1 MLDVFGRL
9 VSWVRWTGVTLGFL
23 VAASADAVRGRWF
36 PLAAALLVLD
46 SIWRSARPVRLA
58 ADRPAATLPF
68 VSDLA
73 LVLAAVGMTGGWH
86 SPFVLLLLVSVLVAG
101 FGRGYLAAFMIAGG
115 ALVGVALPAMLLGHG
130 GDPTDTAGAVVL
142 VLTATAA
149 VGGYSRGLFVEA
161 HQRQRAT
168 SDELTRLAEVNH
180 HLLLLYQLTQALP
193 ASLDLNEAVVASRR
207 SLGELTRFEV
217 FAVLTTDEAGEEWHV
232 ELAEGLRLPQTLSGA
247 DLPAPVRRAVH
258 AAGGVVSEDL
268 ELDGPGLAP
277 TSRTG
282 VYVALHS
289 RGRVLGL
296 LVVERSGTE
305 PFGIADLRS
314 VVGVADPLALGID
327 NARWFRR
334 LRSLGAEEER
344 VRIARD
350 LHDRLAQ
357 SLVYISFELDRMVK
371 RRGPD
376 EQLER
381 LRDDVRRA
389 VGELRETLVQLR
401 STVSVERTLDVLI
414 REHTERFNRRTGIDV
429 SLRLDGTQRLPAR
442 TEQEVLRVLQEALTN
457 VEKHSGARNVT
468 VQWQARDPKARL
480 LVHDDGCGFDPD
492 GPRRRD
498 DSFGIIGMRERAET
512 LGATLAV
519 DSRPG
524 FGTRVT
530 LELERAEVTA

>member
-1 MLDVFGRL
+1 MFGRL
-9 VSWVRWTGVTLGFL
+9 VAWLRWTGVTLGFV
-23 VAASADAVRGRWF
+23 VAIDAGDVRGTWF
-36 PLAAALLVLD
+36 PLAATLLVLD
-46 SIWRSARPVRLA
+46 SIWRTVRPVRLA
-58 ADRPAATLPF
+58 PDRPAASLPF
-68 VSDLA
+68 VTDLVS
-73 LVLAAVGMTGGWH
+73 VLGAVGLTGGWE

-101 FGRGYLAAFMIAGG
+101 FGRGYMAAFSIAGA
-115 ALVGVALPAMLLGHG
+115 ALAGVAVPAMIVGHG
-130 GDPTDTAGAVVL
+130 SDPTNTAAAVVL

-149 VGGYSRGLFVEA
+149 IAGYSRGLFVEA

-168 SDELTRLAEVNH
+168 TDELTRLGEVNH
-180 HLLLLYQLTQALP
+180 HLLLLYQLAQALP

-207 SLGELTRFEV
+207 HLGELAQFSV
-217 FAVLTTDEAGEEWHV
+217 FAVLTTDDAGDEWRV
-232 ELAEGLRLPQTLSGA
+232 ELAEGLRIPESLTNA
-247 DLPAPVRRAVH
+247 DLPDPVRRAVH
-258 AAGGVVSEDL
+258 AAGGVVCEDL
-268 ELDGPGLAP
+268 TQEGPGLDPAS
-277 TSRTG
+277 TTG

-289 RGRVLGL
+289 RGRVLGVL
-296 LVVERSGTE
+296 AVERTGSE
-305 PFGIADLRS
+305 PFGLTDLRS

-357 SLVYISFELDRMVK
+357 SLVYISFELDRVVK

-376 EQLER
+376 EQLEQ

-414 REHTERFNRRTGIDV
+414 REHTERFTRRTGIGV
-429 SLRLDGTQRLPAR
+429 GLRLDGAR
-442 TEQEVLRVLQEALTN
+442 RFPPRAEQEVLRVLQEALTN

-468 VQWQARDPKARL
+468 VQWQSRAPHARL
-480 LVHDDGCGFDPD
+480 VVHDDGCGFDPG
-492 GPRRRD
+492 GPPERD

-524 FGTRVT
+524 FGTRLV
-530 LELERAEVTA
+530 LDLERADVPS